1 MKTTPATLPTVAVPT
16 DRIPAGVNVIPAGS
30 FAPDGLTAKAP
41 PRATPAGKVV
51 ARLKVPPL
59 PTANV
64 GGFTTH
70 AADAGGA
77 AGGGGVTVTV
87 GSSARTSQPTSE
99 SAPDA
104 NPKHKTVRRPN
115 LFIRLGFR
123 QRYLLLITPLTCLC
137 QPRFPRAGFNDGR
150 PRGAIPGFDL
160 MHYVMWTRDAGSACT
175 ARKSRRRRP
184 QTRSRA
190 RERALSPI
198 FAGVSGLIEPND
210 VFKRLP
216 LSQQ

>member
-104 NPKHKTVRRPN
+104 SPRHKTVRRLT
-115 LFIRLGFR
+115 LFIHSHFHNSSGATSAGVNTHPSFSWS
-123 QRYLLLITPLTCLC
+123 
-137 QPRFPRAGFNDGR
+137 GFNDGR
-150 PRGAIPGFDL
+150 VLGAIPAFDL
-160 MHYVMWTRDAGSACT
+160 MHYVIRM
-175 ARKSRRRRP
+175 KS
-184 QTRSRA
+184 QEA
-190 RERALSPI
+190 FALSRSVADGLSDLAAHAKARSLCPV
-198 FAGVSGLIEPND
+198 FAGVLSLVEAND
-210 VFKRLP
+210 IFK
-216 LSQQ
+216 